1 MAGRLENPV
10 IVSGFTELER
20 DLKASS
26 PLMLKALRTG
36 LTIAV
41 QPIKRDADRLALT
54 RISGM
59 KRARKTAGRKAGFIG
74 PLLPAW
80 SVQKTGQNTK
90 EVYMVPTEKGAR
102 ARENSGLRRPNFA
115 VLMLGKSYDPALE
128 GNRVQVLNTVDHVI
142 GSVTR
147 TI

>member
-10 IVSGFTELER
+10 IVAGFTELER

-147 TI
+147 TL

>member
-10 IVSGFTELER
+10 ILAGFTELER
-20 DLKASS
+20 DLKATS
-26 PLMLKALRTG
+26 PALLKAMRIG
-36 LTIAV
+36 LTLAV
-41 QPIKRDADRLALT
+41 QPIKKEADSLALT

-59 KRARKTAGRKAGFIG
+59 KRARKGAQKKASFIG
-74 PLLPAW
+74 PVLPAW

-115 VLMLGKSYDPALE
+115 TLMLGKSYDPALE
-128 GNRVQVLNTVDHVI
+128 SNRVQVLNTVDHVI

-147 TI
+147 TF

>member
-1 MAGRLENPV
+1 MAGRLENPA
-10 IVSGFTELER
+10 IVAGFTELER
-20 DLKASS
+20 DLKATS
-26 PLMLKALRTG
+26 PRMLKAMRAG
-36 LTIAV
+36 LTVAV

-54 RISGM
+54 EISGM
-59 KRARKTAGRKAGFIG
+59 KRARKTAGHKAGFVG

-102 ARENSGLRRPNFA
+102 AKQNSALRRPNFA
-115 VLMLGKSYDPALE
+115 TLMLGKSYDPALE
-128 GNRVQVLNTVDHVI
+128 ANRVQVANTVDHVI

-147 TI
+147 TF

>member
-102 ARENSGLRRPNFA
+102 ARENSGLRRPNFS

-147 TI
+147 TL

>member
-10 IVSGFTELER
+10 IVTGFTELER

>member
-1 MAGRLENPV
+1 MAGRLENPI
-10 IVSGFTELER
+10 IVSGFSELER

-26 PLMLKALRTG
+26 PKMLKAMRTG

-54 RISGM
+54 QLSGM
-59 KRARKTAGRKAGFIG
+59 KRARKTAGREAGFIG

-80 SVQKTGQNTK
+80 SVQKTGENTK

-102 ARENSGLRRPNFA
+102 AKENAALRRPNFA
-115 VLMLGKSYDPALE
+115 GLMLGKSYDPALE
-128 GNRVQVLNTVDHVI
+128 ANRVQVLNTVEHVI
-142 GSVTR
+142 GSVAR